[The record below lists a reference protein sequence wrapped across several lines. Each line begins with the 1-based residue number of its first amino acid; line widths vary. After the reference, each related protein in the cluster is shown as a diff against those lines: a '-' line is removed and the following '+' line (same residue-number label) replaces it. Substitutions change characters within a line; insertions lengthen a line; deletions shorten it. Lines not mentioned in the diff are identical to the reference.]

1 MLTTLYT
8 IMSFVVLLGV
18 LVFIHELGHF
28 LVAKKV
34 GIRVDSFSLG
44 FPPNI
49 ISKKYGDTVYS
60 IGMIPLG
67 GFVKMAGES
76 PDEEPTGNNDEF
88 SSKKVWQRFLVIF
101 AGPFMNYVLAIFV
114 TAGLLFSYGIP
125 TTSQDE
131 ATIGGVASDK
141 PAGQAGLLA
150 NDVVIAID
158 GAPVKNFDELRV
170 LVQPNAGKSLNF
182 TWLRGVDT
190 ISADVVPLATPVAS
204 PDGILDTIGQIG
216 VMAKEIYPGGIGLV
230 ESLSLGLK
238 ATNNMIWQILLFLK
252 SLVSGN
258 VAANSVGGPIY
269 IAQQSGAAAQQGLFA
284 FLQLMAVLSVNLAVL
299 NVLPIPVLDGGH
311 MVFLALEK
319 IKGSPVKMK
328 IRMIAQQGGML
339 FLLGYILFVSW
350 NDVVRWLG

>member
-1 MLTTLYT
+1 MLATLYT
-8 IMSFVVLLGV
+8 ILSFVVLLGV

-34 GIRVDSFSLG
+34 GIRVDRFSLG

-49 ISKKYGDTVYS
+49 FSFKWRETEYS

-67 GFVKMAGES
+67 GYVKMAGES
-76 PDEEPTGNNDEF
+76 PDEESTGAPDEYA
-88 SSKKVWQRFLVIF
+88 SKKVWQRFLVIF

-114 TAGLLFSYGIP
+114 TAGLLFAYGIP
-125 TTSQDE
+125 TTSPDE
-131 ATIGGVASDK
+131 ATIGRVAPEK
-141 PAGQAGLLA
+141 PAALAGLQG

-158 GAPVKNFDELRV
+158 GAPIKNFEEMRMV
-170 LVQPNAGKSLNF
+170 VQPNGGKALQF
-182 TWLRGVDT
+182 TWLRGTDTLSGEIVPLRSPSAGPDGVVDT
-190 ISADVVPLATPVAS
+190 V
-204 PDGILDTIGQIG
+204 GRIG
-216 VMAKEIYPGGIGLV
+216 VMAKEIYPGGMGFG
-230 ESLSLGLK
+230 ESMALGFE
-238 ATNNMIWQILLFLK
+238 ATNRMIWQILLFLK
-252 SLVSGN
+252 NLITGN

-319 IKGSPVKMK
+319 LKGSPVTIKA
-328 IRMIAQQGGML
+328 RMIAQQAGMF
-339 FLLGYILFVSW
+339 FLLGYIIFVSW